1 MIIDARIYTDFMASW
16 LSFRVSIVR
25 RLGTFGWNIWR
36 DATTG
41 TLFFCNKKQ
50 TALL

>member
-25 RLGTFGWNIWR
+25 RLATFS
-36 DATTG
+36 
-41 TLFFCNKKQ
+41 
-50 TALL
+50 

>member
-25 RLGTFGWNIWR
+25 RLGTFS
-36 DATTG
+36 
-41 TLFFCNKKQ
+41 
-50 TALL
+50 